1 MFKLFNRKTV
11 KKIVISISVIF
22 TFSIPN
28 VLAVHSDK
36 INEAIKKIE
45 TSGQKSLDFEKN
57 FLNKYLVSDHN
68 FGELFENKIYNY
80 ISKKTSSHQYYGSCS
95 ENNIN
100 QLLRLDF
107 SKCILDYLEDKYII
121 QSDTTGIKEKIS
133 VVLTLDK
140 LEQNQR
146 YMYEELNI
154 IINLL
159 DDDENTKK
167 FILANTSINEN
178 IANYIFSSRLF
189 TDSIYKR
196 QAKKVLVNIN
206 PNKEPLCRITYHFL
220 DENEKPVFDTSVS
233 KKAFGAQF
241 GGILS
246 ITTKEG
252 TEEKRFF
259 KTHQNGSRFTG
270 FTGELFFSKSISVAQ
285 PVNIIE
291 LFVYKLLEEL
301 EIGPKVKFV
310 VNPFVTNDIY
320 IVTKDL
326 GDKFNIAGKIS
337 ENECLNLKNDGE
349 LVSQITKFDL
359 INRILGLSDLN
370 QGNYGILDNGN
381 QKLIKIIDF
390 RAPSQPLLLN
400 DIIFSSYFTA
410 NGEIYHSNDVLVA
423 NLLKSKSPEQKIKE
437 GKDAIKKLGL
447 SVEQFKNIVLK
458 IKNDIKNFINK
469 IDNISNIPIKEQ
481 IGLNPYYE
489 PEKLEIYEKIIVE
502 NFKFVENYFETN

>member
-1 MFKLFNRKTV
+1 MLKLFNRKTV
-11 KKIVISISVIF
+11 KKIMISIFIVF
-22 TFSIPN
+22 TFSILN

-36 INEAIKKIE
+36 INEAVKKIE
-45 TSGQKSLDFEKN
+45 ASGQKSLDFEKN
-57 FLNKYLVSDHN
+57 FLNKYLASDHN
-68 FGELFENKIYNY
+68 FGELFENKIFNY
-80 ISKKTSSHQYYGSCS
+80 ISKKTSHQQYYGSCS

-121 QSDTTGIKEKIS
+121 QSDTAGVKEKLSII
-133 VVLTLDK
+133 LTL
-140 LEQNQR
+140 
-146 YMYEELNI
+146 EELEKNQKNMYIELNNI
-154 IINLL
+154 LKLL

-167 FILANTSINEN
+167 FILANTGINEN

-189 TDSIYKR
+189 TDNIYKR
-196 QAKKVLVNIN
+196 QAKKVLVNID

-337 ENECLNLKNDGE
+337 EKECIDLKKDSE

-400 DIIFSSYFTA
+400 DIIFSWYFTA
-410 NGEIYHSNDVLVA
+410 NGKIYQPNDGLVA

-437 GKDAIKKLGL
+437 GKDAIRRLGL
-447 SVEQFKNIVLK
+447 SEKEFQNIVSK

-469 IDNISNIPIKEQ
+469 IDNISNIPIKNQ
-481 IGLNPYYE
+481 IGLSPYDE
-489 PEKLEIYEKIIVE
+489 LEDLEIFEKIIVE
-502 NFKFVENYFETN
+502 NFRFVKNYFEKN